1 MMADAFRPQA
11 DVIAIDTG
19 VEVVRTLRRLTARV
33 DWLEQRFRE
42 SGDLPTAALDLGG
55 QDLDDL
61 AEAVFAGRDAQECL
75 LDAGVRER
83 LAADLDE
90 FARLELERDEA
101 AENVMT
107 IGKVLQAT
115 RRDDPLHLS
124 HAERF
129 SAAER
134 RLAVATEVVRGRQA
148 AARSSAARL
157 VDDDERG
164 TALAPLIEAGRRA
177 DADLATL
184 LRDLVQAEVE
194 RHALMPAWFADALGH
209 APGWA
214 VSGSEWLEV
223 AALVLA
229 YRVVYEVSDGQ
240 EALGAEPAAGPRK
253 HQFDEF
259 QRLRGVLKGLG

>member
-1 MMADAFRPQA
+1 MADSLRPRA
-11 DVIAIDTG
+11 DLLALDTG

-42 SGDLPTAALDLGG
+42 TGDLPTADLALDGG
-55 QDLDDL
+55 RLDDL

-75 LDAGVRER
+75 LDAGARAR
-83 LAADLDE
+83 LTADLDE

-101 AENVMT
+101 AEHVMT

-129 SAAER
+129 ASAER
-134 RLAVATEVVRGRQA
+134 RLTAATGAVARRQA
-148 AARSSAARL
+148 SARASAARL
-157 VDDDERG
+157 VDDDER
-164 TALAPLIEAGRRA
+164 TTSLAPMIDAGRRA
-177 DADLATL
+177 DADMAAL
-184 LRDLVQAEVE
+184 LRDAVQAEVE
-194 RHALMPAWFADALGH
+194 RHALMPSWFADALGH
-209 APGWA
+209 APGWV
-214 VSGSEWLEV
+214 VSGAEWLEV

-229 YRVVYEVSDGQ
+229 YRVVYEVSDEQ
-240 EALGAEPAAGPRK
+240 EALGVEPVVGPRR

>member
-1 MMADAFRPQA
+1 M
-11 DVIAIDTG
+11 
-19 VEVVRTLRRLTARV
+19 
-33 DWLEQRFRE
+33 
-42 SGDLPTAALDLGG
+42 
-55 QDLDDL
+55 
-61 AEAVFAGRDAQECL
+61 
-75 LDAGVRER
+75 DAGVRGR
-83 LAADLDE
+83 LSADLDE
-90 FARLELERDEA
+90 FTRLELERDEA

-115 RRDDPLHLS
+115 RRDDPLHRS

-129 SAAER
+129 SSAER
-134 RLAVATEVVRGRQA
+134 RLAAATEAVAARRS

-157 VDDDERG
+157 LDDDER
-164 TALAPLIEAGRRA
+164 TAALAPMIDAGRRA
-177 DADLATL
+177 DADMAAL

-194 RHALMPAWFADALGH
+194 RHALMPPWFADALGH

-229 YRVVYEVSDGQ
+229 YRVVYEVSDEQ
-240 EALGAEPAAGPRK
+240 EALGAEPVPGPRR
-253 HQFDEF
+253 HQFDEY